1 LAAVEL
7 DAKYKKLALEDE
19 DLVEMREVLLK
30 LGFSTEPVPDES

>member
-7 DAKYKKLALEDE
+7 DAKYKKLALADE

-30 LGFSTEPVPDES
+30 LGFSPESVPDER